1 MSKFTKRA
9 VSPFRCD
16 VVGSFLRPQ
25 ELKDAR
31 ANFAAGKITREQLTE
46 VEDRCI
52 IDLIKKEEQ
61 VGLTAITD
69 GEFRRSWW
77 HLDFMW
83 GFNGVEKAVCSHP
96 VKFQGEDIRPE
107 TARVVGKI
115 DGNNHPFVEHYKFV
129 KSHISQGFQAKQTMP
144 APAQTFIELQ
154 SNENLEYILKYY
166 PSLEAF
172 IPELIKAYKQVINDL
187 YKAGCRIVQFDDC
200 MWGGLIDWHA
210 HPEHIPPNVRGL
222 DLDQAKQNFLNL
234 NNAVIAGLPHDLVVQ
249 THVCRGNYHSTWMN
263 AGGYDFVADPLFSKE
278 NVSAFFLEYDND
290 SSGGFEPLAKVAKG
304 KVVVLG
310 LITSKSGEL
319 EDKQAIINRI
329 HEAAKYVPLDN
340 LCLSPQC
347 GFASTEEGNILTEEQ
362 QWNKLRLIKEISEQV
377 WA

>member
-1 MSKFTKRA
+1 
-9 VSPFRCD
+9 
-16 VVGSFLRPQ
+16 
-25 ELKDAR
+25 
-31 ANFAAGKITREQLTE
+31 
-46 VEDRCI
+46 
-52 IDLIKKEEQ
+52 
-61 VGLTAITD
+61 
-69 GEFRRSWW
+69 
-77 HLDFMW
+77 
-83 GFNGVEKAVCSHP
+83 
-96 VKFQGEDIRPE
+96 
-107 TARVVGKI
+107 
-115 DGNNHPFVEHYKFV
+115 
-129 KSHISQGFQAKQTMP
+129 MP

-166 PSLEAF
+166 QSLEAF

-210 HPEHIPPNVRGL
+210 HPEHIPPNVKGL

-234 NNAVIAGLPHDLVVQ
+234 NNAVIAGLPQDLVIQ
-249 THVCRGNYHSTWMN
+249 THVCRGNYHSTWMK

-290 SSGGFEPLAKVAKG
+290 RSGGFEPLAKVAKD